1 MSPPLLLRFW
11 RTLLHPPTIRAK
23 MVWRTVGALLLA
35 ALVIFSL
42 VSYQQQRILRGEW
55 VESLSAQARL
65 VAGSSQAAVAFL
77 DRQEARNVLRAVEAN
92 PAILQARLFDGQGI
106 LFASYAKDAR
116 GASSSVPVSVAP
128 PTPAGH
134 RFGGQTLT
142 VWASVMEGQ
151 QVLARVELVASL
163 DGMQAAIRR
172 TEMETGAVLLAALVL
187 VLWLSLRVV
196 RRLSEPVEALNGLMM
211 RMTANPDLEERAS
224 TQGEDEI
231 AGLGRGFNLLVDT
244 LQAREQELGQYR
256 GHLERLVLERT
267 RELEQAMAEAH
278 RANLAKSD
286 FLARMS
292 HEIRTPMN
300 AIVGLGQL
308 LLKTRLDV
316 RQRDYQ
322 EKILAASDAL
332 LGVINDVLDYAKIE
346 AGKLGLEHIP
356 FSLSQVLRNVTGMV
370 LLKAQEKGL
379 QLLYSLDPDVPRGL
393 VGDPLR
399 LGQILTNLTNNAIKF
414 TERGEV
420 LVHVSVAAREPSDAG
435 EQVTLSF
442 SVQDTGMGIPEDQLP
457 LLFSPFTQV
466 DDSITRRFGGT
477 GLGLAICKQL
487 TEMMGG
493 DIRVQSTPGEGSCF
507 TFRVRFGVDPAH
519 DVPTLRTHPLDGQRA
534 LVVDDSAQARR
545 MLAQMLEGFGMRVE
559 SCASG
564 AEALERVAAAT
575 VAGDAFHFVLLDW
588 LMPGMDGVETARRLE
603 AQAREATVPP
613 PHLVMV
619 TSGSQERLGEK
630 LADIGLNHVIGKPV
644 LEDSLHDAL
653 VEVSQGAEAAEG
665 LRRQREG
672 TAGPRSLEAIR
683 HARVLV
689 VDDVQL
695 NRMVASVVLRQAGL
709 EVDTAENG
717 REALAR
723 LDKGCFDLVL
733 MDIQMP
739 ELDGLAAT
747 RLLRAD
753 PRFATLPVVAMTAH
767 AMADDRARCLAA
779 GMNDYLTKPLDN
791 QVLWATML
799 RWIPPGVR
807 PASAAGID
815 MSAPQEGDRL
825 PNLAH
830 IDTRLGLVHHLGQPD
845 FYRQALIQ
853 FAREFDT
860 AASLMQDD
868 LARGDYAAAR
878 RRAHSLKSAS
888 ASIGAQ
894 RLSALARELETA
906 FAREDRGEG
915 PWPDFQQAF
924 ADVLAELAP
933 LATVPD
939 TARQSRSMD
948 VDGVAGLLDTLES
961 YLLKDDAAAHGLV
974 QELERQWTADDPQC
988 GLGPLRECIE
998 DVEYE
1003 AALDWIP
1010 RLRQCLEKAQS

>member
-1 MSPPLLLRFW
+1 MSPNPLLRFW

-23 MVWRTVGALLLA
+23 MVWRTTGALLLA

-42 VSYQQQRILRGEW
+42 VSYQQQRILRAEW

-65 VAGSSQAAVAFL
+65 MAGSSQAAVAFL
-77 DRQEARNVLRAVEAN
+77 DRQEARNVLQAVEAN
-92 PAILQARLFDGQGI
+92 PAILQARLFDGRGMP
-106 LFASYAKDAR
+106 FASYARQALPE
-116 GASSSVPVSVAP
+116 APVSAAP
-128 PTPAGH
+128 PTPAGY
-134 RFGGQTLT
+134 RFETQTLT

-172 TEMETGAVLLAALVL
+172 TELETGAVLVAALIL

-196 RRLSEPVEALNGLMM
+196 RRLTEPVEALNGLMM

-231 AGLGRGFNLLVDT
+231 AGLGRGFNQLVDT
-244 LQAREQELGQYR
+244 LQARERELGQYR

-278 RANLAKSD
+278 CANLAKSD

-322 EKILAASDAL
+322 EKVLAASEAL

-356 FSLSQVLRNVTGMV
+356 FTLSQVLRNVTGMV

-379 QLLYSLDPDVPRGL
+379 QLLFSLDPEVPRGL

-414 TERGEV
+414 TAQGEI
-420 LVHVSVAAREPSDAG
+420 LVHVSVAEREPADAG

-466 DDSITRRFGGT
+466 DDSITRCFGGT

-493 DIRVQSTPGEGSCF
+493 DIRVQSTPGQGSCF
-507 TFRVRFGVDPAH
+507 TFRVRCGVDPAQA
-519 DVPTLRTHPLDGQRA
+519 VPTPRAHQLDGLRV

-545 MLAQMLEGFGMRVE
+545 MLEQMLAGFGMRAE

-564 AEALERVAAAT
+564 AEALERVAVRAA
-575 VAGDAFHFVLLDW
+575 AGDTYHFVLLDW
-588 LMPGMDGVETARRLE
+588 LMPDMDGVETARRLE
-603 AQAREATVPP
+603 AQAREAGAPP
-613 PHLVMV
+613 PHLIMV
-619 TSGSQERLGEK
+619 TSGNQERLEEK
-630 LADIGLNHVIGKPV
+630 LADLGLNHVIGKPV

-653 VEVSQGAEAAEG
+653 VEVSLGVEAAEG

-672 TAGPRSLEAIR
+672 AAGPGSLEAIR

-689 VDDVQL
+689 VDDVHL
-695 NRMVASVVLRQAGL
+695 NRMVTSVVLRQAGL
-709 EVDTAENG
+709 VVDTAENG

-723 LDKGCFDLVL
+723 LDKGCYDLVL

-747 RLLRAD
+747 RQLRAD

-791 QVLWATML
+791 QVLWATLL

-807 PASAAGID
+807 PASGAVMDPAAPLQDG
-815 MSAPQEGDRL
+815 EYL
-825 PNLAH
+825 PELVH
-830 IDTRLGLVHHLGQPD
+830 IDTRLGLVHHLGQPG
-845 FYRQALIQ
+845 FYRQALVQ
-853 FAREFDT
+853 FAGEFG
-860 AASLMQDD
+860 AAAGQMQDD
-868 LARGDYAAAR
+868 LARGDYATAR
-878 RRAHSLKSAS
+878 RRAHSLKSAA
-888 ASIGAQ
+888 ASIGAR
-894 RLSALARELETA
+894 RLSDLARELETA

-915 PWPDFQQAF
+915 PWPDFRQAF
-924 ADVLAELAP
+924 TEVMTELAP
-933 LATVPD
+933 LVAGPVPV
-939 TARQSRSMD
+939 RQVRSMD
-948 VDGVAGLLDTLES
+948 VEGVAGLLDTLET

-974 QELERQWTADDPQC
+974 QELEQQWMLDDPRC

-1010 RLRQCLEKAQS
+1010 RLRQCLEKAQP